1 MEDLYLAG
9 FTLAFWLSCINTL
22 IGIGQMNSIR
32 AKNLQKVGLKY
43 SLWRGNFIEGEADSF
58 TKIFLSTIIGIL
70 VACLLS
76 WITVVSIIW
85 GWVKFLLD
93 KSSTPDKI
101 KEIQF
106 KLANSI
112 LNKEEVQDS
121 LKEISKIMGKK
132 LVFEEEEEEALVLE
146 ESEDGYYTEL
156 NLFKDENKIHIY
168 RRTPDYDSEFNTTY
182 KYKIEGQKI
191 YFKLIEDK
199 IEHPGEEYYDVQDG
213 VILKSEIKK
222 RKDNIFF
229 KPESKIKE
237 LEGQITWHELNHQY
251 KIIFFLFHKH
261 PELIS
266 KDDFRTFLRLKI
278 EKIENISAEVEKIM
292 KDYESLSEK
301 EQEKIVTKLEKF
313 YSENEVSGS
322 EVYNKD
328 ELIQEAKKYLE
339 NKL

>member
-1 MEDLYLAG
+1 
-9 FTLAFWLSCINTL
+9 
-22 IGIGQMNSIR
+22 MNSIR

-43 SLWRGNFIEGEADSF
+43 SLWRWDFIEWELDSF
-58 TKIFLSTIIGIL
+58 AKIFFSTIIGVLI
-70 VACLLS
+70 ACLLS

-85 GWVKFLLD
+85 GWVKFLLN

-112 LNKEEVQDS
+112 LNKEEVQSS
-121 LKEISKIMGKK
+121 LKEISKIMWKK

-146 ESEDGYYTEL
+146 ESEDWYYTEL

-199 IEHPGEEYYDVQDG
+199 IEHPWEEYYDVQDG

-237 LEGQITWHELNHQY
+237 LESQIKWHELNHQY

-266 KDDFRTFLRLKI
+266 KDDFRTFLRLKV
-278 EKIENISAEVEKIM
+278 EKIENISTEVEKIM

-328 ELIQEAKKYLE
+328 ELIQEAQKYL
-339 NKL
+339 KMK